1 MSKVIK
7 SKLPPANSAMPH
19 ADEIDMNLLVVLV
32 ADHVDT
38 DVVRQ
43 LMMQQVMSGGANLGI
58 RFPKATLLRSWH
70 YGGERNK
77 ARVKAEDHYFDQ
89 PPQGV
94 KRIYRCLEVDR
105 RFNWLSDAGLMAIG
119 SKVSASDVEGA
130 NGEWNI
136 FCQSDVDFDE
146 PDTIRALLNLR
157 DRAKCSGNHV
167 MVIAGGVEKPD
178 NISQKLGP
186 LCDEVVLAKY
196 CAPDPDVHQAME
208 LVVPDLRRSHQFGVG
223 RAMASVIR
231 TTENFMFRYEPFV
244 HGGLVYRFAWRL
256 SSAGRSLEDIGKV
269 LNKNKSTIMR
279 WLRNL
284 PPTTPIKF
292 GEAEINKTLAMIEC
306 LDSESEAD
314 DDELPRAT
322 AADRKS
328 KGKVMPA
335 EDDDE
340 LDLLDEDE

>member
-1 MSKVIK
+1 MSKIIK
-7 SKLPPANSAMPH
+7 SKVPSAKSEVPPSSL
-19 ADEIDMNLLVVLV
+19 IDMNLVVVLV

-58 RFPKATLLRSWH
+58 QFPKVTVLRSWH
-70 YGGERNK
+70 CGGERNK
-77 ARVKAEDHYFDQ
+77 ARVKAEDCYYGQ
-89 PPQGV
+89 PPEGV

-119 SKVSASDVEGA
+119 SKISASGAEGSK
-130 NGEWNI
+130 GEWNI

-146 PDTIRALLNLR
+146 PDTIRTLLNLR
-157 DRAKCSGNHV
+157 DRAKHSGNHV
-167 MVIAGGVEKPD
+167 MVIAGGVEQPD
-178 NISQKLGP
+178 NVAPKLGP

-196 CAPDPDVHQAME
+196 CAPDPDVHQAIE
-208 LVVPDLRRSHQFGVG
+208 IVVPDLRRSHQFGVG
-223 RAMASVIR
+223 RIMASVLR
-231 TTENFMFRYEPFV
+231 TTENFKIRYEPFI
-244 HGGLVYRFAWRL
+244 HGGLAFRFAWRL
-256 SSAGRSLEDIGKV
+256 SSAGRSLEDVGKV

-279 WLRNL
+279 WLRKL
-284 PPTTPIKF
+284 PPTTQIKF

-306 LDSESEAD
+306 LESESDVD

-322 AADRKS
+322 AADRKA
-328 KGKVMPA
+328 KGKEIPA